1 MMVWSGDWNIEKV
14 RKPAADDDGTNP
26 KRGACLMAASSSVA
40 IEMAEEKKQESPV
53 SPQAVDNALVHPT
66 PAAAAVDA
74 STVAKSAGVSEAN
87 GSSKKKKTDPFM
99 WKVCEM
105 MGGQCPLSSDV
116 PLPRGISLYCGPP
129 FLFLLGSGAC
139 I

>member
-1 MMVWSGDWNIEKV
+1 
-14 RKPAADDDGTNP
+14 
-26 KRGACLMAASSSVA
+26 MAASSSVA

-53 SPQAVDNALVHPT
+53 SPQAVDNSLVHPT
-66 PAAAAVDA
+66 PAAAAADA
-74 STVAKSAGVSEAN
+74 STVAPSAGVSEAN

-105 MGGQCPLSSDV
+105 MGGQCPRAL
-116 PLPRGISLYCGPP
+116 I
-129 FLFLLGSGAC
+129 F